1 MKKLEEVRI
10 ANEIRDKKA
19 AEVTRLYNIRVEKQ
33 RVEYELQLKLEEERI
48 NKANAIAEQKKI
60 EYEKRETE
68 RIQLEK

>member
-1 MKKLEEVRI
+1 LKKLEEVRI

-33 RVEYELQLKLEEERI
+33 RVEYELQLKLEEEAI